1 MRSFAIVEVPSPL
14 PALYANLTEKKKR
27 KNELPAVLWGWSGR
41 WRAPLDGKLLRFPP
55 SKEHTRRKENK
66 LSKTQ
71 FNRIKLLN
79 TNILMLKPDHDTLT
93 LALALSPQLTFSSLG
108 WFFKRDCGTFGS
120 TWKSSKCV
128 DQFWPFQPFI
138 ILVVIIIIIFFRSV
152 YQFWRS
158 RLTLERVFMINAVC
172 KFMLWLIIWKPY
184 CLLLTLFDTLILL
197 AFDFY
202 GQILAA
208 LLMAALLS
216 FCAAFLF

>member
-172 KFMLWLIIWKPY
+172 KFMLWLITWSAISFTIYLTY
-184 CLLLTLFDTLILL
+184 CTLQLVQP
-197 AFDFY
+197 ARKAR
-202 GQILAA
+202 GPEGPARWER
-208 LLMAALLS
+208 
-216 FCAAFLF
+216 